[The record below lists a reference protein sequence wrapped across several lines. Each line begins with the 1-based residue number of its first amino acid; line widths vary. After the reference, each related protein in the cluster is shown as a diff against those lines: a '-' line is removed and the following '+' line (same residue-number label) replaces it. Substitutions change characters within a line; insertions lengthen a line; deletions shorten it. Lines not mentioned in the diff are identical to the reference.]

1 MGSFTGTARRLL
13 ELAVKN
19 SGRTSSV
26 QLPAAFA
33 RNRHPGEQA
42 PQLSDLFR
50 QGEVPL
56 KLYLTLLMLTRK
68 APHQLHRIVA
78 DHYWAV
84 LLGYEE
90 LNEADPIPGAGTR
103 RIRRGMDRLRK
114 NTLLTRERVPGRGFE
129 ITVVHPPGPL
139 AAPYITI
146 PIQLWSKGWLNVMSA
161 RALFVYLCLRL
172 VLAGRPDEQGA
183 HISSWDRKCFA
194 ISDDTWQRGLKELVA
209 LQLVRTET
217 GRVATDI
224 WSTDLHARKMYYL
237 NNTYLREHDSPE
249 EPVEVS
255 TPAKKDL

>member
-1 MGSFTGTARRLL
+1 MGSFTGTTRRLL
-13 ELAVKN
+13 EQAVKK
-19 SGRTSSV
+19 SGRTSTV

-50 QGEVPL
+50 RGEVPL

-68 APHQLHRIVA
+68 APHELHRVVA

-90 LNEADPIPGAGTR
+90 LNEADPIPDAGTR
-103 RIRRGMDRLRK
+103 RIRRGMDTLEK
-114 NTLLTRERVPGRGFE
+114 KALLTRERIPGRGFK
-129 ITVVHPPGPL
+129 ITVVHPLGSL
-139 AAPYITI
+139 TAPYITI
-146 PIQLWSKGWLNVMSA
+146 PIQFWSRGWINVMSA
-161 RALFVYLCLRL
+161 RAVFVYLCLRL

-183 HISSWDRKCFA
+183 HVSSWDRKCFA

-217 GRVATDI
+217 GRVAADI
-224 WSTDLHARKMYYL
+224 WSTDLHARKVYYL
-237 NNTYLREHDSPE
+237 NNTYLREHESPE
-249 EPVEVS
+249 DSVDVT
-255 TPAKKDL
+255 TPNNKDL